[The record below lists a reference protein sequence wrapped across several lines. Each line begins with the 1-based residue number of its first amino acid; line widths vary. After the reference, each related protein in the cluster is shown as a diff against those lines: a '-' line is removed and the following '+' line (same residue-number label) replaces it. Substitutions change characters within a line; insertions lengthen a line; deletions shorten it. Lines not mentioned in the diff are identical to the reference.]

1 MKVQVLID
9 NIEGF
14 VTGTQFAASPDT
26 AYSNTADFDADGQS
40 RTRKL
45 FGEWGLSVYV
55 EFEGKRYLLDTGA
68 SHLFA
73 KNAGVMGVDLTKV
86 DVGILSHAH
95 YDHANGMARF
105 FALNKTAPFYL
116 RKGVAENCYHAH
128 KLFGRLTYHE
138 YIGIHKGWLKRFA
151 DRIRYAEGDMQI
163 APNVYL
169 VPHKDNVVN
178 SESRAGI
185 GLAAG
190 LSVKENGT
198 YRYDSFD
205 HEQSL
210 VFDTPQGLF
219 IMNSCSHAG
228 ADNIVKEIEATFPGK
243 RIYAILGGF
252 HLFRY
257 KDADVR
263 AFAERLRELDVQRIY
278 TGHCTGDRAY
288 AILHEV
294 LGDRVQQMHC
304 GMIIE

>member
-14 VTGTQFAASPDT
+14 VTGTQFAARPDT
-26 AYSNTADFDADGQS
+26 ADSDADGQS

-73 KNAGVMGVDLTKV
+73 KNAGVMGVDLSKV
-86 DVGILSHAH
+86 DIGILSHAH

-169 VPHKDNVVN
+169 VPHKTAGL
-178 SESRAGI
+178 ESIGERAH
-185 GLAAG
+185 

-294 LGDRVQQMHC
+294 LGDRVQQMRC

>member
-26 AYSNTADFDADGQS
+26 ASSDAVEGQP

-73 KNAGVMGVDLTKV
+73 KNAGVMGVDLSKV
-86 DVGILSHAH
+86 DIGILSHAH

-169 VPHKDNVVN
+169 VPHKTAGL
-178 SESRAGI
+178 ESIGERAH
-185 GLAAG
+185 

-294 LGDRVQQMHC
+294 LGDRVQQMRC

>member
-14 VTGTQFAASPDT
+14 VTGTQFAARPDT
-26 AYSNTADFDADGQS
+26 ASSDAVGQS

-73 KNAGVMGVDLTKV
+73 KNAGVMGVDLSKV
-86 DVGILSHAH
+86 DIGILSHAH
-95 YDHANGMARF
+95 YDHVNGMAKF
-105 FALNKTAPFYL
+105 FALNKTAPFYV

-169 VPHKDNVVN
+169 VPHKTAGLENIG
-178 SESRAGI
+178 ERAH
-185 GLAAG
+185 
-190 LSVKENGT
+190 LSVKENGKF
-198 YRYDSFD
+198 RYDSFD

-219 IMNSCSHAG
+219 VMNSCSHAG

-243 RIYAILGGF
+243 KIYALLGGF

-257 KDADVR
+257 KDDVVR
-263 AFAERLRELDVQRIY
+263 AFAERLRALDVQKIY

-294 LGDRVQQMHC
+294 LGDRVQQMRC
-304 GMIIE
+304 GMVYLHTFTS

>member
-9 NIEGF
+9 NISSFTEGER
-14 VTGTQFAASPDT
+14 P
-26 AYSNTADFDADGQS
+26 
-40 RTRKL
+40 RKL

-73 KNAGVMGVDLTKV
+73 KNAGVMGVDLSKV
-86 DVGILSHAH
+86 DIGILSHAH
-95 YDHANGMARF
+95 YDHANGMAKF
-105 FALNKTAPFYL
+105 FALNKTAPFYV

-169 VPHKDNVVN
+169 VPHKTAGLENIG
-178 SESRAGI
+178 ERAH
-185 GLAAG
+185 
-190 LSVKENGT
+190 LSVKENGKF
-198 YRYDSFD
+198 RYDSFD

-219 IMNSCSHAG
+219 VMNSCSHAG

-243 RIYAILGGF
+243 KIYALLGGF

-257 KDADVR
+257 KDDVVR
-263 AFAERLRELDVQRIY
+263 AFAERLRALDVQKIY

-288 AILHEV
+288 AILHDV
-294 LGDRVQQMHC
+294 LGDRVQQMRC
-304 GMIIE
+304 GMVYLHTFTSY

>member
-9 NIEGF
+9 NISSFTEGER
-14 VTGTQFAASPDT
+14 P
-26 AYSNTADFDADGQS
+26 
-40 RTRKL
+40 RKL

-73 KNAGVMGVDLTKV
+73 KNAGVMGVDLSKV
-86 DVGILSHAH
+86 DIGILSHAH

-105 FALNKTAPFYL
+105 FAINKTAPFYL

-169 VPHKDNVVN
+169 VPHKTAGLENIG
-178 SESRAGI
+178 ERAH
-185 GLAAG
+185 
-190 LSVKENGT
+190 LSVKENGKF
-198 YRYDSFD
+198 RYDSFD

-219 IMNSCSHAG
+219 VMNSCSHAG

-243 RIYAILGGF
+243 KIYALLGGF

-257 KDADVR
+257 KDDVVR
-263 AFAERLRELDVQRIY
+263 AFAERLRALDVQKIY

-288 AILHEV
+288 AILHDV
-294 LGDRVQQMHC
+294 LGDRVQQMRC
-304 GMIIE
+304 GMIYLHTFTS

>member
-14 VTGTQFAASPDT
+14 VTGTQFAARPDT
-26 AYSNTADFDADGQS
+26 ASSDAVGQS

-86 DVGILSHAH
+86 DIGILSHAH
-95 YDHANGMARF
+95 YDHANGLAKF
-105 FALNKTAPFYL
+105 FAINKTAPFFL

-169 VPHKDNVVN
+169 VPHKTAGL
-178 SESRAGI
+178 ESIGERAH
-185 GLAAG
+185 

-243 RIYAILGGF
+243 KIYAMLGGF

-257 KDADVR
+257 KDEVVR

-278 TGHCTGDRAY
+278 TGHCTGNRAY
-288 AILHEV
+288 EILREV
-294 LGDRVQQMHC
+294 LGDRVQQMRC
-304 GMIIE
+304 GMVISV

>member
-1 MKVQVLID
+1 MEVRVLID

-14 VTGTQFAASPDT
+14 AAGTQFAVSPD
-26 AYSNTADFDADGQS
+26 AAAGQS
-40 RTRKL
+40 RIRKL

-73 KNAGVMGVDLTKV
+73 KNAKVMGVDLSKV
-86 DVGILSHAH
+86 DIGILSHAH
-95 YDHANGMARF
+95 YDHGNGMARF
-105 FALNKTAPFYL
+105 FALNRTAPFYL
-116 RKGVAENCYHAH
+116 RKGAAENCYHAH
-128 KLFGRLTYHE
+128 KLFGKLTYHE

-169 VPHKDNVVN
+169 VPHKTAGL
-178 SESRAGI
+178 ESIGERAH
-185 GLAAG
+185 

-243 RIYAILGGF
+243 KIYAILGGF
-252 HLFRY
+252 HLFRS
-257 KDADVR
+257 KDEVVR
-263 AFAERLRELDVQRIY
+263 AFAERLRELDVQKIY
-278 TGHCTGDRAY
+278 TGHCTGNRAY
-288 AILHEV
+288 EILREV
-294 LGDRVQQMHC
+294 LGDRVQQMRC
-304 GMIIE
+304 GMVVTV

>member
-9 NIEGF
+9 NISSFTEGER
-14 VTGTQFAASPDT
+14 P
-26 AYSNTADFDADGQS
+26 
-40 RTRKL
+40 RKL

-73 KNAGVMGVDLTKV
+73 KNAGVMGVDLSKV
-86 DVGILSHAH
+86 DIGILSHAH
-95 YDHANGMARF
+95 YDHANGMAKF
-105 FALNKTAPFYL
+105 FALNKTAPFYV

-169 VPHKDNVVN
+169 VPHKTAGLENIG
-178 SESRAGI
+178 ERAH
-185 GLAAG
+185 
-190 LSVKENGT
+190 LSVKENGKF
-198 YRYDSFD
+198 RYDSFD

-219 IMNSCSHAG
+219 VMNSCSHAG

-243 RIYAILGGF
+243 KIYALLGGF

-257 KDADVR
+257 KDDVVR
-263 AFAERLRELDVQRIY
+263 AFAERLRALDVQKIY

-288 AILHEV
+288 AILHDV
-294 LGDRVQQMHC
+294 LGDRVQQMRC
-304 GMIIE
+304 GMVYLHTFTS

>member
-9 NIEGF
+9 NISSFTEGER
-14 VTGTQFAASPDT
+14 P
-26 AYSNTADFDADGQS
+26 
-40 RTRKL
+40 RKL

-55 EFEGKRYLLDTGA
+55 EFEGKRYLLDSGA

-73 KNAGVMGVDLTKV
+73 KNAGVMGVDLSKV
-86 DVGILSHAH
+86 DIGILSHAH
-95 YDHANGMARF
+95 YDHANGMAKF
-105 FALNKTAPFYL
+105 FALNKTAPFYV

-169 VPHKDNVVN
+169 VPHKTAGLENIG
-178 SESRAGI
+178 ERAH
-185 GLAAG
+185 
-190 LSVKENGT
+190 LSVKENGKF
-198 YRYDSFD
+198 RYDSFD

-219 IMNSCSHAG
+219 VMNSCSHAG

-243 RIYAILGGF
+243 KIYALLGGF

-257 KDADVR
+257 KDDVVR
-263 AFAERLRELDVQRIY
+263 AFAERLRALDVQKIY

-294 LGDRVQQMHC
+294 LGDRVQQMRC
-304 GMIIE
+304 GMVYLHTFTS